1 MHNSQHGSCRKCG
14 FTYIQFG
21 VLKSQASA
29 RVRQAILPVKYLLQ
43 QATSIINGTGGR
55 NIDSTTEPNPNPLCA
70 RFRKLFYL
78 NKLGYFT
85 LLFCGKYSTTDHFDI
100 ALLNCESDTGA
111 ILYLNNAWQRAGV
124 SPVLSNSVCRF
135 AALPG
140 TLKKY
145 HMRTGKQKK
154 TERPQMRSLKIQPQL
169 RINRWSKTE
178 ISEIKLSGLWLK
190 NLGFLP
196 EQRVTITTM
205 DKLLLIRVD
214 ETLSM
219 P

>member
-1 MHNSQHGSCRKCG
+1 
-14 FTYIQFG
+14 
-21 VLKSQASA
+21 
-29 RVRQAILPVKYLLQ
+29 
-43 QATSIINGTGGR
+43 
-55 NIDSTTEPNPNPLCA
+55 
-70 RFRKLFYL
+70 
-78 NKLGYFT
+78 
-85 LLFCGKYSTTDHFDI
+85 
-100 ALLNCESDTGA
+100 
-111 ILYLNNAWQRAGV
+111 
-124 SPVLSNSVCRF
+124 
-135 AALPG
+135 
-140 TLKKY
+140 
-145 HMRTGKQKK
+145 MRTGKQKK